1 MLLIA
6 VRVKPS
12 AIHGLGLFTV
22 DRIPRGTAIWRI
34 APGFDQEIG
43 PESFAALPEVTQSH
57 VRWFA
62 WKHRQTGRWILSG
75 DHACFMNHDPQPNT
89 GLPSGDSGEVTRALR
104 DLLPGEE
111 LTCDYRE
118 FDAEVAAKL
127 S

>member
-22 DRIPRGTAIWRI
+22 DRIPRRTPIWRLE
-34 APGFDQEIG
+34 PGFDQEIG
-43 PESFAALPEVTQSH
+43 AANFSSLPEVTQSH
-57 VRWFA
+57 IRWFA
-62 WKHRQTGRWILSG
+62 WKHRETAHWILSG
-75 DHACFMNHDPQPNT
+75 DHACFMNHDPHPNT
-89 GLPSGDSGEVTRALR
+89 GLLPGDPGPVTRALR

-118 FDAEVAAKL
+118 FDAEVASKL